1 MRSVSWGQT
10 RQMSEERTQ
19 RRLATILVADVVG
32 YSRLVEGDEMGTL
45 TAIRQLRA
53 EVIEPLLSS
62 YHGRLVKLVGD
73 GVIVEFGSVV
83 DAVHCAVT
91 LQERSAIAQANVP
104 AERRIVF
111 RIGVNLGDVVVEG
124 EDVLGDA
131 VNIAARLEQLCPPT
145 GVLVSGTAY
154 DHLQG
159 KLDFPLDDAGVHRVK
174 NIARPVR
181 TYRVR
186 MDRRKYPVRKP
197 RRGRRLVLAVL
208 PIGGLLLALIGGA
221 GWWLQHASTQIWP
234 VAPLTGPPSVAILP
248 FTNLSGDAATG
259 RLANGLTEDIIT
271 DLARYRDLVVIAQN
285 STAAYAGESVDV
297 RQVGRDLNVRYALE
311 GSVQHEGDA
320 IRITAQLL
328 DATTGA
334 HLWADRWDRP
344 AEDIFKVQTEISN
357 EITSRLGSSKGAV
370 PEAERTVGGRVLP
383 QDLTAYELYLRG
395 RESLQRYTKKDIK
408 EAIDLF
414 KQALERDPKLV
425 RAWVELAAAYT
436 SLEGAHHAA
445 HGPLGLEAIEHAIAL
460 DPMDAEAHAKFGLIL
475 AGRGELRRGEEEFET
490 ALRLNPG
497 SADIMTLYA
506 GWSPTFDKAE
516 RGAEYADRVMRLN
529 PNYPVWAGRNL
540 RNAYFNVGRYE
551 DALHIM
557 EGQPIET
564 IQTSIP
570 SFAPQSM
577 RRSIVPRKP
586 RFGSPKL
593 LNNSPASRFRAFSAH
608 LDGARKNVSACSK
621 PCDWRAFHSAQALRI
636 WPVVRRL

>member
-1 MRSVSWGQT
+1 MA
-10 RQMSEERTQ
+10 EERVQ
-19 RRLATILVADVVG
+19 RRLAAILAADVVG
-32 YSRLVEGDEMGTL
+32 YSRLVEGDEIGTL
-45 TAIRQLRA
+45 AAIRQLRA
-53 EVIEPLLSS
+53 DVIEPLLSS
-62 YHGRLVKLVGD
+62 YHGRLVKLIGD
-73 GVIVEFGSVV
+73 GVIAEFGSVV
-83 DAVHCAVT
+83 DAVHCAVA
-91 LQERSAIAQANVP
+91 LQERSAIAQADVP

-124 EDVLGDA
+124 EDLLGDA
-131 VNIAARLEQLCPPT
+131 VNIAARLEQLCPPA

-154 DHLQG
+154 DQLQG
-159 KLDFPLDDAGVHRVK
+159 KLDFPLDDAGAHQVK

-186 MDRRKYPVRKP
+186 MDRLKYPVRKSA
-197 RRGRRLVLAVL
+197 RGGRLVLAVL
-208 PIGGLLLALIGGA
+208 PIGALLLALIGGA
-221 GWWLQHASTQIWP
+221 GWWFQHASTQIA
-234 VAPLTGPPSVAILP
+234 VAPLTGPPSVAVLP

-259 RLANGLTEDIIT
+259 RLADGLTEDIIT
-271 DLARYRDLVVIAQN
+271 DLARYRDLEVIASN
-285 STAAYAGESVDV
+285 SVAAYAGKSVDV
-297 RQVGRDLNVRYALE
+297 RQVGRDLNVRYAIE

-328 DATTGA
+328 DAATGI

-344 AEDIFKVQTEISN
+344 AGDIFKVQTEISN
-357 EITSRLGSSKGAV
+357 EITSRLGGSKGAV
-370 PEAERTVGGRVLP
+370 PEAERAVGRRTLP

-395 RESLQRYTKKDIK
+395 RESLQRYTQKDIK

-436 SLEGAHHAA
+436 SLEGPQHAA
-445 HGPLGLEAIEHAIAL
+445 HGPLGLEAIEHAIEL
-460 DPMDAEAHAKFGLIL
+460 DPMDAEAHAHFGLIL

-540 RNAYFNVGRYE
+540 RYAYFIVGRYE

-557 EGQPIET
+557 ERQPIET
-564 IQTSIP
+564 YTNFDLIIRAAINAALHRPEEAKIWVAKALEKQPGLTVQGLLSTP
-570 SFAPQSM
+570 GWGDKERVRMLETM
-577 RRSIVPRKP
+577 RQAGFP
-586 RFGSPKL
+586 L
-593 LNNSPASRFRAFSAH
+593 CASAQDLA
-608 LDGARKNVSACSK
+608 GISK
-621 PCDWRAFHSAQALRI
+621 PMILPECLTQ
-636 WPVVRRL
+636 